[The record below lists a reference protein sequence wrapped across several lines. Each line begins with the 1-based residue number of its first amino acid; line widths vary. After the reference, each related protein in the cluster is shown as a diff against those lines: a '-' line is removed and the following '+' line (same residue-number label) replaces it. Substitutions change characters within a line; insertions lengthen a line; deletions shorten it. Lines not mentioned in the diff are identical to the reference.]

1 MEKGRQIQREWSR
14 FPSRNRE
21 VSEVF
26 SDRGPE
32 GEAFESPS
40 LRSYQKGVKRS
51 VREDA
56 FRGAGLPRF
65 GSLFAVA
72 VGMVLVFSLSII
84 ALGYVSS
91 SLNKT
96 EQDSTVS
103 KKQDRHSFSSTSS
116 KQSSASSSQPSE
128 SSSQTKEEKS
138 ESEKKSKQL
147 TSENSPYVDENNGVH
162 SFSLDELLNLIHHKK
177 LEFVTPE
184 ETVEHFGKAW
194 NGNYSYFRPEQ
205 QGTHLTYK
213 QPDQFGFVYISFKKI
228 GDTEKI
234 TSFSVAYNKAKLGG
248 PAKTPEEYQ
257 GLMPQDGQ
265 EGMEVRE
272 AVSQLGNPDFMHF
285 VIPNPGEVNTIALVY
300 PTTDSKR
307 VYLFFDESSDQYR
320 LKRMMVQ

>member
-65 GSLFAVA
+65 GSLLAA
-72 VGMVLVFSLSII
+72 GVGMVLLFGFII
-84 ALGYVSS
+84 GVIGYVSQS
-91 SLNKT
+91 PQKT

-103 KKQDRHSFSSTSS
+103 KKQDRHSLSST
-116 KQSSASSSQPSE
+116 SSSQPSE
-128 SSSQTKEEKS
+128 SSNQTKEEKS
-138 ESEKKSKQL
+138 ESDKKSKQL

-194 NGNYSYFRPEQ
+194 NGNYSYFSPEQ

>member
-1 MEKGRQIQREWSR
+1 MEKDRQIQREWSR

-65 GSLFAVA
+65 GSLLVA
-72 VGMVLVFSLSII
+72 GVGMVILFTFII
-84 ALGYVSS
+84 GVIGYVSQS
-91 SLNKT
+91 SQKT
-96 EQDSTVS
+96 EQDTPVS

-116 KQSSASSSQPSE
+116 KQSSVSSSS
-128 SSSQTKEEKS
+128 TKEEKS
-138 ESEKKSKQL
+138 ESDKKSKQL

-194 NGNYSYFRPEQ
+194 NGNYSYVSPEQ

-228 GDTEKI
+228 GDREKI
-234 TSFSVAYNKAKLGG
+234 TSLSVGNNKSKLGE
-248 PAKTPEEYQ
+248 PTKTTDEFQ
-257 GLMPQDGQ
+257 ALMPQDGQ
-265 EGMEVRE
+265 EGMEIRE
-272 AVSQLGNPDFMHF
+272 VASQLGNPISMVFI
-285 VIPNPGEVNTIALVY
+285 IPNPGEVDTIALVY
-300 PTTDSKR
+300 LTTDGKR
-307 VYLFFDESSDQYR
+307 VYLYFDENSDQYR
-320 LKRMMVQ
+320 LKKIVVQ

>member
-1 MEKGRQIQREWSR
+1 MEKDRQIQREWSR

-40 LRSYQKGVKRS
+40 LRSYQKGVRRS

-65 GSLFAVA
+65 GSILVA
-72 VGMVLVFSLSII
+72 GVGMVLLFTFII
-84 ALGYVSS
+84 GVIGYVSQS
-91 SLNKT
+91 SQKT
-96 EQDSTVS
+96 EQDTPVS

-116 KQSSASSSQPSE
+116 KQSSVSSSS
-128 SSSQTKEEKS
+128 TKEEKS
-138 ESEKKSKQL
+138 ESDKKSKQL
-147 TSENSPYVDENNGVH
+147 TSKNSPYVDENNGVH

-194 NGNYSYFRPEQ
+194 NGNYSYVSPEQ

-228 GDTEKI
+228 DDTEKI
-234 TSFSVAYNKAKLGG
+234 TSLSVGNNKSKLGE
-248 PAKTPEEYQ
+248 PTKTTDEFQ
-257 GLMPQDGQ
+257 ALMPQDGQ
-265 EGMEVRE
+265 EGMEIRE
-272 AVSQLGNPDFMHF
+272 VASQLGNPISMVFI
-285 VIPNPGEVNTIALVY
+285 IPNPGEVDTIALVY

-307 VYLFFDESSDQYR
+307 VYLYFDENSDQYR
-320 LKRMMVQ
+320 LKRIVVQ